1 MSEVAWLA
9 LPGVAL
15 GCAAAAGH
23 RPASTGPISA
33 RHRRTKQAAP
43 RLIRPAARP
52 MGWGEVPATKYP
64 AATARWFAPGRA
76 RVPSLTSWKT
86 ANCAAWAVRPRQPAP
101 AQAAPRRGHDRV
113 WRSPRAMAAVTV
125 PPARR
130 GLPDPRPAGRDR

>member
-23 RPASTGPISA
+23 RPAATGPISA
-33 RHRRTKQAAP
+33 RHRRTKRAAP
-43 RLIRPAARP
+43 RLIRPAAARP
-52 MGWGEVPATKYP
+52 MGWGELRATEYP

-76 RVPSLTSWKT
+76 RAPSLTSWKT

-101 AQAAPRRGHDRV
+101 AQ
-113 WRSPRAMAAVTV
+113 
-125 PPARR
+125 
-130 GLPDPRPAGRDR
+130 